1 MELEIVLIV
10 SFFLISIIGTVLH
23 FTHNWFK
30 NGILLHIFSAVNEST
45 WEHMKLLV
53 LPTILV
59 MIFQYI
65 LLRDRYF
72 NLFNSLFILYL
83 IEILTIPLLYESLRL
98 IFKKLHFLVTILIF
112 YIAIILG
119 VYIQYI
125 MLISEISFLNEYIS
139 FVLII
144 VLTILFGIFTYY
156 PPKYLIFRDPIT
168 GRYGDSK
175 DHR

>member
-10 SFFLISIIGTVLH
+10 SFFLISVIGTVLH

-59 MIFQYI
+59 MVFQYI

-72 NLFNSLFILYL
+72 NLFNTLFILYL
-83 IEILTIPLLYESLRL
+83 VEILTIPLLYESLRL
-98 IFKKLHFLVTILIF
+98 IFKKVNLFVTILIF

-125 MLISEISFLNEYIS
+125 MLISDISFLNEYIS
-139 FVLII
+139 FVLVII
-144 VLTILFGIFTYY
+144 VTMIFGIFTYY
-156 PPKYLIFRDPIT
+156 PPKYAIFRDPVT
-168 GRYGDSK
+168 RRYGDSK
-175 DHR
+175 NST